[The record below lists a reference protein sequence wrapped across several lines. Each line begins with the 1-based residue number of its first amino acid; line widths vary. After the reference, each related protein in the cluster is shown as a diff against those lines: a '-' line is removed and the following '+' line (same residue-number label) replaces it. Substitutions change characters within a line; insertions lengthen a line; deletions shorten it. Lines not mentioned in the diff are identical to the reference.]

1 MDLAIA
7 HAALIAAFEKE
18 IYHFPEHTC
27 CFCEHL
33 HQRKSVSVIRLSE
46 NLKNSDVWLE
56 LKLYIQSNTP
66 DVVAKVL
73 YMYSYCKARK
83 IECLHIVSS
92 MACRLFPSL
101 RTGCV
106 RSTEQAAYPACQ
118 VLSDNRE
125 TGYIH
130 C

>member
-33 HQRKSVSVIRLSE
+33 HQRKSMSVIRLSE

-66 DVVAKVL
+66 DVAAKVL
-73 YMYSYCKARK
+73 YMCSYCKARK
-83 IECLHIVSS
+83 IECHCVLNGLQTVP
-92 MACRLFPSL
+92 FPQNWL
-101 RTGCV
+101 C
-106 RSTEQAAYPACQ
+106 
-118 VLSDNRE
+118 
-125 TGYIH
+125 
-130 C
+130 